1 MRIWEIGTLNQPFMR
16 DSYAEIKFWKKYLEI
31 NFSFFLTV
39 YFVLPILFVLKL
51 AFDRCISF
59 VSFVWKCCAFNSI
72 IFNLYYF
79 QLFNFLKHYSSF
91 SNKVLFF
98 QSACFKLKTLKTFQ
112 IYSDC
117 YLKICRSRK
126 RRATLKIP
134 STVFQKNHFF
144 GKTIGMNARAFRWF

>member
-1 MRIWEIGTLNQPFMR
+1 MKKILRG
-16 DSYAEIKFWKKYLEI
+16 KFK
-31 NFSFFLTV
+31 FFLTV
-39 YFVLPILFVLKL
+39 YSVLPILFVLKL

-72 IFNLYYF
+72 ICNLYYF

-91 SNKVLFF
+91 SKKVLFF

-117 YLKICRSRK
+117 YIKICRSRK
-126 RRATLKIP
+126 RRATLK
-134 STVFQKNHFF
+134 SQVLFF
-144 GKTIGMNARAFRWF
+144 RRTQEISVGFKIKLLI